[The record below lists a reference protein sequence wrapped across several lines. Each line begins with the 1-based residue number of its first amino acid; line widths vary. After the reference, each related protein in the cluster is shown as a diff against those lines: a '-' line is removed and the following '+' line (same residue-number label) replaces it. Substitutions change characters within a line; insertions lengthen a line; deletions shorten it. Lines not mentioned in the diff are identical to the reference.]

1 MLIYS
6 KKIIEFLTEIKSV
19 IKHILNQ
26 EVGLKVN
33 GDRFIQ
39 RSGEFSYPIRV
50 VIYNNKSM
58 LGYFYSDFYE
68 LGFHECLMRSSR
80 EQLHH
85 IIRHEIA
92 HYMTFI
98 DYGCGVQS
106 HGIEFKQ
113 FCQSLGWG
121 EEVFKATTC
130 LDDGAMAPNNEES
143 AVLRKVQKL
152 MALATSRNE
161 HEAELAMIKSHQ
173 LLLKHHI
180 HSKYIGSEDEEKV
193 YLKRIL
199 RQKKEDAKM
208 RSIAIILETFFVSTV
223 YCRGNGFIS
232 LEIVGSA
239 VNIEIAEYVA
249 AFLDNELDKLWEH
262 AKKQF
267 AGLKGMVAKN
277 SFFMGIAKGYC
288 NKINSLKCAYD
299 PDASNAL
306 LVIEKKLVE
315 AKKMVYSRLKSTK
328 SGGRYCS
335 MSGTLGEQMGRQLNI
350 HPGINAP
357 AKDSHTSLTYQANSY

>member
-6 KKIIEFLTEIKSV
+6 KKIIGFLNEIKSV
-19 IKHILNQ
+19 TKHILSQ
-26 EVGLKVN
+26 ELGLKVF
-33 GDRFIQ
+33 GDRFID
-39 RSGEFSYPIRV
+39 RSGQFSYPIRV

-58 LGYFYSDFYE
+58 LGYFNSDFYE

-80 EQLHH
+80 DQLHN
-85 IIRHEIA
+85 IIKHEIA
-92 HYMTFI
+92 HFMIFI
-98 DYGCGVQS
+98 DYGSAVQP

-113 FCQSLGWG
+113 FCRHLSWG
-121 EEVFKATTC
+121 EEVFSATTC
-130 LDDGAMAPNNEES
+130 LDDGATGPCNEES

-180 HSKYIGSEDEEKV
+180 DAKYIGAEDEEKV

-199 RQKKEDAKM
+199 KQKKEDAKM

-223 YCRGNGFIS
+223 YCRGGGFIY
-232 LEIVGSA
+232 LEIVGSV

-249 AFLDNELDKLWEH
+249 CFLDKELDKIWEQ

-288 NKINSLKCAYD
+288 NKINSLKRVYD
-299 PDASNAL
+299 TDVSNAL

-315 AKKMVYSRLKSTK
+315 AKKMVYQRLKSTK
-328 SGGRYCS
+328 SGGRYCPL
-335 MSGTLGEQMGRQLNI
+335 SGTLGEKIGRELNI
-350 HPGINAP
+350 QPGINAP
-357 AKDSHTSLTYQANSY
+357 SKNSQTSLTYQVK